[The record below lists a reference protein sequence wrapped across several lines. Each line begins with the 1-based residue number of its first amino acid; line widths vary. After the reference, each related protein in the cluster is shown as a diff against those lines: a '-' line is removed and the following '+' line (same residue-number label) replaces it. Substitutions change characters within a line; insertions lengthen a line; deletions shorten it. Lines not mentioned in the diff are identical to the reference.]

1 MLVKC
6 KNSFFL
12 QIKCFF
18 ANKNP
23 RIFTYFNLEA
33 RIHPPLLTFVK
44 QKTALLRKRC

>member
-6 KNSFFL
+6 KNRFFL

-23 RIFTYFNLEA
+23 RIFTYFN
-33 RIHPPLLTFVK
+33 P
-44 QKTALLRKRC
+44 KTKIRLPC